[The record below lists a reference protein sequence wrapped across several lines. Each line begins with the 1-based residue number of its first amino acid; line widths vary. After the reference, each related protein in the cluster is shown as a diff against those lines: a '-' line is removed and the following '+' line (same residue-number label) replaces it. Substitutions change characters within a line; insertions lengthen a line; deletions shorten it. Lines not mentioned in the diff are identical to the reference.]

1 MARIK
6 KIVIATRNL
15 GKAQRY
21 KKMLLKV
28 VDEVLSLDDFDFK
41 EKPEETGETA
51 EENAE
56 IKAIFYAK
64 KTNLPVFAEDES
76 LFVDFLPE
84 DKQPRVF
91 IRRVN
96 GKEVSDD
103 ELLAYWDSIIAKA
116 PKEKRTGRWHMA
128 YCFATPDG
136 KTSLIALDH
145 RRAFFSPPSKIRIP
159 GWPMSSING
168 PAEFGKPHSELSE
181 EELGVIHQGAD
192 KVLIKKIKEFLS

>member
-1 MARIK
+1 MAKIK
-6 KIVIATRNL
+6 KIVIATRNP
-15 GKAQRY
+15 GKVQRY
-21 KKMLLKV
+21 KKMLEKV

-41 EKPEETGETA
+41 EKPEESGQTA
-51 EENAE
+51 EENAT

-84 DKQPRVF
+84 DKQPGVF

-116 PKEKRTGRWHMA
+116 PKEKRTGKWHMA
-128 YCFATPDG
+128 YCLVAPDG
-136 KTSLIALDH
+136 KTSLVAMDYLRI
-145 RRAFFSPPSKIRIP
+145 FFSPPSKIRIP

-168 PAEFGKPHSELSE
+168 PAEFGKPHSELTK
-181 EELGVIHQGAD
+181 EELEIMHQETQE
-192 KVLIKKIKEFLS
+192 VLIKKLKEFFS